1 MTKPLLDGRVAIVTG
16 AARGIGR
23 AIAEAFVREG
33 AKVVVADNG
42 TSIGGEGA
50 DPRAAEDA
58 AKAMGAAAV
67 AFSESVASPGAA
79 KALVELA
86 TRRWGGIDIVVN
98 NAAIIRD
105 AFVFKG
111 EPRDWDAVIHNNLNA
126 AYYLVNAATPAM
138 REQHKAGRPKPGEG
152 YSWGRIINVGST
164 AGFYGNFG
172 QAAYGAAKAGLF
184 ALTRI
189 TAMEMARSNVTA
201 NFVIPFARTRVTDSI
216 KPANDAQAAYKAR
229 AVKVSAATV
238 ADLMLALCSDLGAK
252 VSGQLL
258 GVRGRD
264 LMLFSQPR
272 PVVHVPIPAG
282 EWSPRR
288 LGAAFA
294 AELAPLL
301 TDLTTDLEH
310 FNTEP
315 LV

>member
-1 MTKPLLDGRVAIVTG
+1 MTKKLLEGRVAIVTG
-16 AARGIGR
+16 AGRGIGR

-33 AKVVVADNG
+33 AKVVVADSG
-42 TSIGGEGA
+42 TSIGGDGA
-50 DPRAAEDA
+50 DPAVAVEA
-58 AKAMGAAAV
+58 AKALGANAAAYN
-67 AFSESVASPGAA
+67 ESIASPGAA
-79 KALVELA
+79 KALVDLA
-86 TRRWGGIDIVVN
+86 LRRFGGIDIVIN

-111 EPRDWDAVIHNNLNA
+111 DPRDWDAVIHNNLNA
-126 AYYLVNAATPAM
+126 AYYLVNAATPVM
-138 REQHKAGRPKPGEG
+138 RDQHKQGRPKPGEG
-152 YSWGRIINVGST
+152 YDWGRIVNVGST

-189 TAMEMARSNVTA
+189 TAMEMARSEVTA

-229 AVKVSAATV
+229 AVKIAPGTV
-238 ADLMLALCSDLGAK
+238 ADLMLALCSDLGKK

-258 GVRGRD
+258 GVRGRE

-272 PVVHVPIPAG
+272 PTVRLPIEAR

-288 LGAAFA
+288 IGAVFA
-294 AELAPLL
+294 AEMAPLL